1 MTALKNPKA
10 KGSRNERKSR
20 DLLLGKVDQ
29 TQSCLH
35 VIKAGGSLG
44 CFDLVGLGR
53 DIIYLV
59 QVKSNKWP
67 GKAEMDRI
75 REAVGKLDPKVY
87 RVELHR
93 WDDYV
98 REPYIRLVTNEN
110 GSMGSGDNRS

>member
-20 DLLLGKVDQ
+20 DLLLRKVDQ
-29 TQSCLH
+29 TQGCLH

-44 CFDLVGLGR
+44 CFDLVGLGH
-53 DIIYLV
+53 DTIYLV

-67 GKAEMDRI
+67 GKAEMARI

-87 RVELHR
+87 KVHLHR
-93 WDDYV
+93 WDNYAKL
-98 REPYIRLVTNEN
+98 PHIRVVLDEN
-110 GSMGSGDNRS
+110 SSP